1 MPAAL
6 CGYPAKEQ
14 ECQKPQSQQ
23 RVYCVPT
30 CSVCFPPALKSEA
43 AVVFAVDGECEQ
55 RTLVHCCEVAGA
67 LIFVAVVLLDQLQR
81 FAQLQHGRKFVL
93 AVVAAEAGAKQL
105 ADLTA
110 AVSPIAAA

>member
-1 MPAAL
+1 M
-6 CGYPAKEQ
+6 GIIGVNVNEKV
-14 ECQKPQSQQ
+14 SQ
-23 RVYCVPT
+23 T
-30 CSVCFPPALKSEA
+30 
-43 AVVFAVDGECEQ
+43 
-55 RTLVHCCEVAGA
+55 

-93 AVVAAEAGAKQL
+93 AVVAAEAGANQL